1 MEEIRQARAAF
12 QQLLL
17 RDYDPARG
25 IQISNLV
32 TLEAENGSCQRLFL
46 GPEGAGLKIGQG
58 EQLVTVITP
67 RSPLGQ
73 RLLGKGEDDEVSLDL
88 GAKHQSFVVIEVS

>member
-1 MEEIRQARAAF
+1 MEEIRQARAAY

-17 RDYDPARG
+17 RDYDPQRG
-25 IQISNLV
+25 IQVSNLV
-32 TLEAENGSCQRLFL
+32 TLEAENGSCQQLFL

-73 RLLGKGEDDEVSLDL
+73 CLLGKVEEDEVSLVL
-88 GAKHQSFVVIEVS
+88 GGVPQNYSILKVL